1 MKMELSKKLI
11 YHQERSIN
19 LIKHSVYIPKTEA
32 EIQKDSKRKE
42 AELKIKNEINLK
54 LEKKLIKD
62 QRLLAQ

>member
-1 MKMELSKKLI
+1 MSKKLI
-11 YHQERSIN
+11 YHHERSIN

-32 EIQKDSKRKE
+32 DIQNDLKRKE

-62 QRLLAQ
+62 QRLIAQ